1 MPDPERE
8 QSVDVALEVLGD
20 GLSARFG
27 QVDGRHGQNEAKQ
40 VIALVRAQVDL
51 KLEMHLFKRRIDNLA
66 INGTQRFVAEISNNL
81 FMQ

>member
-51 KLEMHLFKRRIDNLA
+51 K
-66 INGTQRFVAEISNNL
+66 
-81 FMQ
+81 